1 MNSQNSSENS
11 SNAENTADNKTNN
24 FDDIYSY
31 SSKLPPQT
39 EEGVASDGELGEVK
53 YAERSINDDIDD
65 YIFTKAHR
73 SHSHHHHHHHHS
85 NTENAEDTLLVQS
98 SRPAKG
104 NAHKCSTKAQATKN
118 IYRNTMSL

>member
-1 MNSQNSSENS
+1 M
-11 SNAENTADNKTNN
+11 
-24 FDDIYSY
+24 
-31 SSKLPPQT
+31 
-39 EEGVASDGELGEVK
+39 ASDVELGEVK

-104 NAHKCSTKAQATKN
+104 SAHKCSTKSSGNEKYLQEYDELVKSTHPAMGSREQKKLLKKSKKSERKRKGALKDGKE
-118 IYRNTMSL
+118 